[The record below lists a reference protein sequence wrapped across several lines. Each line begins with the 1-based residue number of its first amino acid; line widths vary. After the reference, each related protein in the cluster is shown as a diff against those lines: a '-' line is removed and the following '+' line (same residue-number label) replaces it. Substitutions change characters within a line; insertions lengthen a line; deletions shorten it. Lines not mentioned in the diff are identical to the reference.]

1 MFDNICRYIAEQFS
15 ADLASWLLD
24 QPVALT
30 KLSPSELFLEPIR
43 ADALILLQSDTLVL
57 HVEFQTRPDEA
68 IAFRMAD
75 YRLRVYRRFPD
86 KRMKQVVVYLKPSRS
101 QLVYQTRFEL
111 PNLQHEFGVIRLW
124 EEPTERFLQTPGL
137 LPFAVLTQTDDRA
150 AVLRTVGQRVEALAD
165 RRQQSDLAAS
175 ASLLAG
181 LVLDKELIQRVLR
194 TEMMRESVI
203 YQDIKAEGRAEGEV
217 TGRQKEAS
225 SLILRQLNRK
235 LGNLAPE
242 DEERIRE
249 LSIEQLET
257 LGEELLTFSEL
268 RDLLTWLEQC

>member
-1 MFDNICRYIAEQFS
+1 MAF
-15 ADLASWLLD
+15 WGH
-24 QPVALT
+24 
-30 KLSPSELFLEPIR
+30 SELSAQLTNSNLDPE
-43 ADALILLQSDTLVL
+43 
-57 HVEFQTRPDEA
+57 
-68 IAFRMAD
+68 
-75 YRLRVYRRFPD
+75 RV
-86 KRMKQVVVYLKPSRS
+86 
-101 QLVYQTRFEL
+101 
-111 PNLQHEFGVIRLW
+111 
-124 EEPTERFLQTPGL
+124 
-137 LPFAVLTQTDDRA
+137 RA
-150 AVLRTVGQRVEALAD
+150 ADVVSVALAD

-242 DEERIRE
+242 DEERLRE

-257 LGEELLTFSEL
+257 LGEELLTFSAL
-268 RDLLTWLEQC
+268 RDLLTWLEQCS

>member
-1 MFDNICRYIAEQFS
+1 M
-15 ADLASWLLD
+15 
-24 QPVALT
+24 P
-30 KLSPSELFLEPIR
+30 
-43 ADALILLQSDTLVL
+43 
-57 HVEFQTRPDEA
+57 
-68 IAFRMAD
+68 
-75 YRLRVYRRFPD
+75 
-86 KRMKQVVVYLKPSRS
+86 
-101 QLVYQTRFEL
+101 
-111 PNLQHEFGVIRLW
+111 
-124 EEPTERFLQTPGL
+124 
-137 LPFAVLTQTDDRA
+137 VLTQTDDRA
-150 AVLRTVGQRVEALAD
+150 AVLRTVAQRVEALAD

-225 SLILRQLNRK
+225 SLSLRQLNRK